1 MASQASQSV
10 MISAQPAE
18 ILAVIGDFAA
28 YPDWVEALTSCT
40 VLSHHPD
47 GSADQ
52 VRFVVET
59 GIVQDDYVLAYSW
72 PPSRLGVSWT
82 LVSSQIMSAQQG
94 SYVLTPK
101 GRDTEVTYA
110 LSVELSIPMMA
121 MFQRQAEKMIMDVA
135 LRSLKT
141 RVEGGA

>member
-18 ILAVIGDFAA
+18 ILVVIGDFAA
-28 YPDWVEALTSCT
+28 YPEWVEALSSCT
-40 VLSHHPD
+40 VLTHHPD

-52 VRFVVET
+52 VRFVIET
-59 GIVQDDYVLAYSW
+59 GIVQDDYVLAYTW
-72 PPSRLGVSWT
+72 PATRLGVSWT
-82 LVSSQIMSAQQG
+82 LVRSQVMSAQTG
-94 SYVLTPK
+94 SYALAPK

-135 LRSLKT
+135 LRSLKS